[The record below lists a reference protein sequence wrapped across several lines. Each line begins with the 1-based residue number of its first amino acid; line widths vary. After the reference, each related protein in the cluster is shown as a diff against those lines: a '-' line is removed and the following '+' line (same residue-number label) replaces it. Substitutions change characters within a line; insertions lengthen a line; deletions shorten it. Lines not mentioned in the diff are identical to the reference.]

1 MIRSAQRISRP
12 STGQGRTNGGFAL
25 VSAIFLLVVLA
36 GLAAFVVRISTQ
48 QQIGASAD
56 IQGVRAY
63 QAARAGAEWGLYD
76 HLRNLVVCPANSSFA
91 LGGNLVGFTV
101 TVRCEGALSNDE
113 NGTTLVFRRIVAT
126 ACNQPT
132 GVVPGTCPNPTP
144 GANYVERE
152 VAVVAGR

>member
-1 MIRSAQRISRP
+1 MTRNVKRISRP
-12 STGQGRTNGGFAL
+12 PTSQGRTDGGFAL

-36 GLAAFVVRISTQ
+36 GLAAFIVQISTQ

-63 QAARAGAEWGLYD
+63 QVARAGAEWGLHN
-76 HLRNLVVCPANSSFA
+76 HLRNSACPAISSFA
-91 LGGNLVGFTV
+91 LGGNLAGFTV
-101 TVRCEGALSNDE
+101 SVRCQGAASNDE
-113 NGTTLVFRRIVAT
+113 NGTTLTFRRIVAT

-132 GVVPGTCPNPTP
+132 GVAPGSCPNPTP